1 MIKKLLISSILIAIL
16 PKYAIA
22 ADIPTINK
30 PYKSSDSG
38 LLATRGALN
47 NVVDRVNENFNV
59 VSDNL
64 TAADSAI
71 QSNREAIVAAQASNA
86 ATSASLDN
94 VKQLSKL
101 ATFGTVVNAQNT
113 IATNNAVQAVS
124 DNLTAADSAIQS
136 NHEAIVAAQASNA
149 ATSASL
155 DNVKQLSKLATFGT
169 VVNAQNTV
177 ATNNAVQAVS
187 DNLTAAG
194 STIQSNHEAIV
205 VAQAS
210 NAATSASLDN
220 VKQLSKLATF
230 GTVVNAQNTVA
241 TNNAVQAVSDN
252 LTAAGSTIQSNHEAI
267 VVAQASNAATSASL
281 DNVKQLSKLATFGT
295 VVNAQNTVATNN
307 AVQAVSDNLTA
318 AGSAIQ
324 TNHEAIVAAQASN
337 AATSASLEHDINAV
351 KDDLNKVGEAIQAN
365 HDALAN
371 SSGSMDSSYTND
383 WNNMFKDSINN
394 LQSQI
399 DKNRKLSSRGIAGVA
414 AMTNIPTLTDGSF
427 SIGMGYGYFDGQ
439 DAYALGISKSF
450 ESGIAVKTSL
460 ATSGSKD
467 TTFGVGAS
475 YSFR

>member
-1 MIKKLLISSILIAIL
+1 MIKKLLISSILIAL

-22 ADIPTINK
+22 ADIPIINK
-30 PYKSSDSG
+30 PYKNSDSG
-38 LLATRGALN
+38 LLATRGSLN
-47 NVVDRVNENFNV
+47 NVVDRVNENFN
-59 VSDNL
+59 
-64 TAADSAI
+64 
-71 QSNREAIVAAQASNA
+71 
-86 ATSASLDN
+86 
-94 VKQLSKL
+94 
-101 ATFGTVVNAQNT
+101 
-113 IATNNAVQAVS
+113 AVS
-124 DNLTAADSAIQS
+124 DNLTAAGSAIQS
-136 NHEAIVAAQASNA
+136 NHEAIVAAHASNA

-177 ATNNAVQAVS
+177 ATNNAIQAVS
-187 DNLTAAG
+187 DNLTATGRA
-194 STIQSNHEAIV
+194 IQS
-205 VAQAS
+205 
-210 NAATSASLDN
+210 
-220 VKQLSKLATF
+220 
-230 GTVVNAQNTVA
+230 
-241 TNNAVQAVSDN
+241 
-252 LTAAGSTIQSNHEAI
+252 
-267 VVAQASNAATSASL
+267 
-281 DNVKQLSKLATFGT
+281 
-295 VVNAQNTVATNN
+295 
-307 AVQAVSDNLTA
+307 
-318 AGSAIQ
+318 
-324 TNHEAIVAAQASN
+324 NHEAIVAAQASN

-351 KDDLNKVGEAIQAN
+351 KDDLNKVGEAIQAK

-371 SSGSMDSSYTND
+371 SSYTND

-460 ATSGSKD
+460 ATAGSND

>member
-1 MIKKLLISSILIAIL
+1 MIKTVLISSILIALL

-22 ADIPTINK
+22 ADIPIINK
-30 PYKSSDSG
+30 PYNNSDSG
-38 LLATRGALN
+38 LLATRGSLN

-64 TAADSAI
+64 AAAGNAI
-71 QSNREAIVAAQASNA
+71 QTNHEAIVAAQASNA

-94 VKQLSKL
+94 VNQLSKL

-124 DNLTAADSAIQS
+124 GNLAAAGNAIQT

-155 DNVKQLSKLATFGT
+155 DNVNQLSKLATFGT
-169 VVNAQNTV
+169 VVNAQNTI

-187 DNLTAAG
+187 GNLTTAG
-194 STIQSNHEAIV
+194 R
-205 VAQAS
+205 
-210 NAATSASLDN
+210 
-220 VKQLSKLATF
+220 
-230 GTVVNAQNTVA
+230 
-241 TNNAVQAVSDN
+241 
-252 LTAAGSTIQSNHEAI
+252 
-267 VVAQASNAATSASL
+267 
-281 DNVKQLSKLATFGT
+281 
-295 VVNAQNTVATNN
+295 
-307 AVQAVSDNLTA
+307 
-318 AGSAIQ
+318 AIQ

-460 ATSGSKD
+460 ATAGSKD